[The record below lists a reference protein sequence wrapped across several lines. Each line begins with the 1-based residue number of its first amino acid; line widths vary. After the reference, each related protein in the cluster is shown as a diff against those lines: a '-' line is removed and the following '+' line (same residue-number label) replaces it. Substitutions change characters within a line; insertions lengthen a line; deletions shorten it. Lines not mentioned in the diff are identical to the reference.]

1 MGYRSEVSSIIYA
14 KKDIMDKFKVDNS
27 DSIKELETYFENNY
41 DEGLSYQSNSY
52 YDIIFLRGNGWKWY
66 ETYTDVKAWNNL
78 MNLAIDKG
86 LLVEFIRIGE
96 DEADIE
102 VKYINDSECYL
113 SAVRFIEASF

>member
-27 DSIKELETYFENNY
+27 DSIKELETHFENNY
-41 DEGLSYQSNSY
+41 DEGLSYQSNPD

-86 LLVEFIRIGE
+86 LSVEFIRIGE

>member
-1 MGYRSEVSSIIYA
+1 MGYRSEVSSIMYA

>member
-27 DSIKELETYFENNY
+27 DSIKELETHFENTY

-86 LLVEFIRIGE
+86 LSVEFIRIGE

>member
-27 DSIKELETYFENNY
+27 DSIKELETHFENNY

-86 LLVEFIRIGE
+86 LSVEFIRIGE